1 MNLSANMDTI
11 RQMGLNV
18 QEQAAEYKNEVAN
31 IYSEIDDLKN
41 NWQGTD
47 SDKYTSQ
54 VYSYKES
61 IEALGKVIEQY
72 GEFLLNTAQTYTQL
86 RDDIASNAGRL

>member
-1 MNLSANMDTI
+1 MNLSVNMDMVK
-11 RQMGLNV
+11 QMGLNV
-18 QEQAAEYKNEVAN
+18 QEQAAEYGKEVAN

-41 NWQGTD
+41 NWQGAD
-47 SDKYTSQ
+47 SEKYAEQ

-72 GEFLLNTAQTYTQL
+72 GQFLLNTAQTYSKLQE
-86 RDDIASNAGRL
+86 DIASNAGRL